1 MAFSLGIRL
10 KRTDIRMN
18 KSARG
23 GFVAS
28 LLPEWR
34 SFEHAV
40 ADPVRIQNALLLR
53 ILRVNGQ
60 TEYGRQHI
68 FAGIRNMEEFRRDVP
83 IVTPEAMIPLIER
96 MARGE
101 TGVLVADQPMA
112 FNQTSGTTGQP
123 KLIPLTRRS
132 WNNSARAM
140 RRWLYR
146 MVSDHPDSMKHA
158 LLIPAG
164 ATIESFTPSGIP
176 RGSASGMFCR
186 ALPSVMQ
193 RQSALPPRLSE
204 ISDYECRY
212 YLMARFCFGGDIS
225 FIATPNPTTLLQIAA
240 VADKHRESIIR
251 AIHDGAL
258 GAPDI
263 VDRIPVPLLRRFRKC
278 LAPEPGRARALEAAV
293 AVRGAL
299 TPSDS
304 WNRLRLIGC
313 WLGGTVGVQAE
324 KLASIY
330 GANIPLRDLGY
341 LASEGWFS
349 IPIQDGDAA
358 GVLDICGNVFE
369 FVPED
374 ETTGPSGVTCLRC
387 DEVEVGRRYRVI
399 VTNWNGLYRYDM
411 GDVVEVR
418 GFYRRTPLVAF
429 VRKCGDILNIT
440 GEKLHVNHW
449 ISAFDAVRAAC
460 GVAPVAW
467 RAVPDLVRNRYQLLL
482 RFLPDPSPDF
492 IRQTLIPTL
501 DRCLCGV
508 NVEYA
513 QKRQSG
519 RLRPPCVHVMA
530 ESWEK
535 DVRRHSPT
543 AGKRDVQFKWRF
555 LDAELAE
562 PDSRNIRST
571 IEP

>member
-1 MAFSLGIRL
+1 MTS
-10 KRTDIRMN
+10 
-18 KSARG
+18 SAIAG
-23 GFVAS
+23 LVAS

-34 SFEHAV
+34 IFEHAV
-40 ADPVRIQNALLLR
+40 VDPVRIQNALLLR

-60 TEYGRQHI
+60 TEYGRQHA
-68 FAGIRNMEEFRRDVP
+68 FADIRSMEAFRRNVP
-83 IVTPEAMIPLIER
+83 IVTADAMLPLIER
-96 MARGE
+96 MACGE
-101 TGVLVADQPMA
+101 TSVLVADQPIV

-123 KLIPLTRRS
+123 KLIPLTRRN
-132 WNNSARAM
+132 WNNSARAL

-146 MVSDHPDSMKHA
+146 VISDHPDAMKHG

-164 ATIESFTPSGIP
+164 STIESFTPSGIP

-204 ISDYECRY
+204 IADYACRY
-212 YLMARFCFGGDIS
+212 YLMARFCFGRDIS

-251 AIHDGAL
+251 AVHDGAL

-263 VDRIPVPLLRRFRKC
+263 EDRIPAPLLRSFRKFVT
-278 LAPEPGRARALEAAV
+278 PDPGRARVLEAAV

-324 KLASIY
+324 KLASVY
-330 GANIPLRDLGY
+330 GADIPLRDLGY

-349 IPIQDGDAA
+349 IPMHDGDAA
-358 GVLDICGNVFE
+358 GALEICGNVFE

-374 ETTGPSGVTCLRC
+374 ETTSSSSTTGLRC

-418 GFYRRTPLVAF
+418 GFYRRVPLIAF
-429 VRKCGDILNIT
+429 VRKSGDMLNIT

-449 ISAFDAVRAAC
+449 LAAFDAVRTAC
-460 GVAPVAW
+460 GAAPVAW

-482 RFLPDPSPDF
+482 RFLSDPAPDF
-492 IRQTLIPTL
+492 IRQTLIPAL
-501 DRCLCGV
+501 DRGLCDV
-508 NVEYA
+508 NIEYA

-519 RLRPPCVHVMA
+519 RLHPPCVHLMA
-530 ESWEK
+530 ESWET

-543 AGKRDVQFKWRF
+543 AGKRDVQFKWK
-555 LDAELAE
+555 LIAAELSE